1 MALGVPGDEV
11 NQTSRLLLAGVR
23 HSPGHARS
31 VLGTM
36 PGLPRKSCAQTAT
49 LAPVTTS
56 KKRKP
61 GKRKTRRQ
69 GLSGNPQRRAEQ
81 LSQPPD
87 AVDDDAL
94 LDLARLMAGRSEPA
108 AWWPQSHERILAA
121 ATARPWPS
129 ALADIEAL
137 TCELVGDEFYARFS
151 ALESGL
157 HPAQWMV
164 ALAESTAAAF
174 RSSLQ
179 SGSGDWAGLYSLL
192 CGLALVTPPPP
203 GEEASEGLKLARE
216 LFTDI
221 LDPYEVAQSEAAK
234 GAKLLADRGLTAEFT
249 LPSGGARPSGEAL
262 VARDA
267 YGSRFL
273 VAAPFGYS
281 DGETDHWYA
290 WDVDQC
296 WINTIVAAGTFGSAE
311 ESLAEWR
318 AAVGGTTAGSVLT
331 PCQAP
336 MLAALLDPCL
346 QAGPMSDMLQ
356 GFEPRELIRE
366 FYRMRRRA
374 RALAWP
380 ADASAADLDDRSSSH
395 AAAAAFRE
403 WYAARHE
410 SVPPDFGAT
419 VGTIVNEWV
428 PGRASDERGF
438 YACSPHRIEMTAH
451 LLRDGYL
458 AEHAN
463 EALTVLPAWTRWCLA
478 RSDPGPEFAARAL
491 DTAHAEATALA
502 SDDEHAHDDPQDK
515 APFRRRE

>member
-1 MALGVPGDEV
+1 ML
-11 NQTSRLLLAGVR
+11 RLL
-23 HSPGHARS
+23 
-31 VLGTM
+31 
-36 PGLPRKSCAQTAT
+36 RKSCAEAAT
-49 LAPVTTS
+49 LARVATS

-61 GKRKTRRQ
+61 GKRKTQRQ
-69 GLSGNPQRRAEQ
+69 GVSGNPQRRAEQ
-81 LSQPPD
+81 LRRPLD
-87 AVDDDAL
+87 AVDGDTL
-94 LDLARLMAGRSEPA
+94 LDFARLMAGGTEPA
-108 AWWPQSHERILAA
+108 AWWPESHERILAA
-121 ATARPWPS
+121 AVARPWPS
-129 ALADIEAL
+129 TLADVEAL

-151 ALESGL
+151 GPETGL

-179 SGSGDWAGLYSLL
+179 SGSGDWAGLYTLL
-192 CGLALVTPPPP
+192 CGLALVAPPPP
-203 GEEASEGLKLARE
+203 DGEASESLKLARE
-216 LFTDI
+216 PFSDI
-221 LDPYEVAQSEAAK
+221 LDPYEVAQSEAVK
-234 GAKLLADRGLTAEFT
+234 GAKLLADRGLTAGFA
-249 LPSGGARPSGEAL
+249 LPSDGARPSGEAL

-273 VAAPFGYS
+273 VAAPFGYG

-296 WINTIVAAGTFGSAE
+296 WIDVVVAAGTFGSAE

-318 AAVGGTTAGSVLT
+318 AAVGGTAAGSALA

-346 QAGPMSDMLQ
+346 QTGPMSDMLQ

-380 ADASAADLDDRSSSH
+380 ADASADVLATASDDRSFDRG
-395 AAAAAFRE
+395 AAAGAFRE
-403 WYAARHE
+403 WYAGRHE
-410 SVPPDFGAT
+410 SVPSDFGET
-419 VGTIVNEWV
+419 VGTIVNEWG
-428 PGRASDERGF
+428 PGSAADERSF

-463 EALTVLPAWTRWCLA
+463 ESLAVLPEWTQWCLA
-478 RSDPGPEFAARAL
+478 QRDPGPELAARAL
-491 DTAHAEATALA
+491 DTAHAEAAALA
-502 SDDEHAHDDPQDK
+502 SDDERARDDPDEK
-515 APFRRRE
+515 APFRRPE